1 MKTYRLVASIM
12 TALSILFIISCTYKT
27 KNVQHHNAIEV
38 KNAWVRAL
46 PPNMKMTAAYM
57 KIHNHSGMEDQLELV
72 ETPIAGVVETH
83 MVVKKDEVMSMK
95 PVPHIPVP
103 AMGVKELKPGGYH
116 LMLIQL
122 NKVPQKGEQ
131 VPMLL
136 HFKHAGTMEITATVQ
151 ESPSKGMNDD
161 TDMDHSGHGSGMD
174 QSKKEM
180 KHGS

>member
-1 MKTYRLVASIM
+1 M
-12 TALSILFIISCTYKT
+12 
-27 KNVQHHNAIEV
+27 
-38 KNAWVRAL
+38 
-46 PPNMKMTAAYM
+46 
-57 KIHNHSGMEDQLELV
+57 ELV

-95 PVPHIPVP
+95 PVSHVPIP
-103 AMGVKELKPGGYH
+103 AKGIQELKPGGYH

-122 NKVPQKGEQ
+122 SKVPKKGEK

-136 HFKHAGTMEITATVQ
+136 HFKHAGKMEIMATVQ
-151 ESPSKGMNDD
+151 ESPSKRMKHDA
-161 TDMDHSGHGSGMD
+161 DMDHSGHGSGMD

>member
-1 MKTYRLVASIM
+1 MKTYRLVALIM
-12 TALSILFIISCTYKT
+12 SVLPILFITSCTYKA
-27 KNVQHHNAIEV
+27 KNSHHHNAIEV

-57 KIHNHSGMEDQLELV
+57 MLHNHSGMEDKLELV

-103 AMGVKELKPGGYH
+103 AMGVQELKPGSYH

-122 NKVPQKGEQ
+122 NKVPQKGEK
-131 VPMLL
+131 VTMLL
-136 HFKHAGTMEITATVQ
+136 HFKYAGTMEITATVK
-151 ESPSKGMNDD
+151 EGPSKGMKHDAE
-161 TDMDHSGHGSGMD
+161 MDHSGHGSGMN